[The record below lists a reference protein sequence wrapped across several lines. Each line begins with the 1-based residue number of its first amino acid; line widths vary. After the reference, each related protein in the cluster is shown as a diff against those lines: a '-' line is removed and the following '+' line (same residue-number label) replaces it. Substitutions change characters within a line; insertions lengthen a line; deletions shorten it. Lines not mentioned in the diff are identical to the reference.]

1 MVLVDSAAVLFL
13 QWSMYKEPTYA
24 DPDVIDTTTKL
35 LNSVSGQLTKFVSQM
50 WMEQKYTWL
59 MNFLRLAHAKNHG

>member
-1 MVLVDSAAVLFL
+1 
-13 QWSMYKEPTYA
+13 MYKEPTYA
-24 DPDVIDTTTKL
+24 DPDAIDTTTKL